1 MRRLEMRP
9 PRYSA
14 EAALGEVVRRTCD
27 LGARVVRLLRAARPT
42 RLRAAAMLMLR
53 ALLHDEQV
61 VLPTAAWRSGHSAA
75 GVALIPLARL

>member
-1 MRRLEMRP
+1 
-9 PRYSA
+9 
-14 EAALGEVVRRTCD
+14 
-27 LGARVVRLLRAARPT
+27 
-42 RLRAAAMLMLR
+42 MLMLR